1 MPGVRLREEY
11 LADKLKTQS
20 IQKIPFLLILKKMQS
35 KIDKLKPGSST
46 NRVKFSQIMQEDH
59 IREKTEQAEK
69 DRADRFACTQIQ
81 ENLD

>member
-1 MPGVRLREEY
+1 
-11 LADKLKTQS
+11 
-20 IQKIPFLLILKKMQS
+20 MQS